1 MVRIIMAESIAKAH
15 ELVHW
20 AEPLIFDCLVEHY
33 FGLETWGL
41 KDTAGLV
48 HFHGQ
53 MWQAILRGDRA
64 RGDELRRKLMQVVD
78 RALLPQDIIEQ
89 ADKMVL
95 SELLTVVSSRYR
107 RSRNQTRAC
116 CDALDQALRYL
127 QTRARAVQ
135 PLPAAQLPA
144 AMPLPVLTIADRLK
158 RDHRSLVGA
167 IRQAAHA

>member
-1 MVRIIMAESIAKAH
+1 MAESIVDTKGH
-15 ELVHW
+15 ELARW

-33 FGLETWGL
+33 FDLESWGL

-53 MWQAILRGDRA
+53 MWHAILRGERA
-64 RGDELRRKLMQVVD
+64 RGDELRLKLMQVVD
-78 RALLPQDIIEQ
+78 RALLPQGIVEQ
-89 ADKMVL
+89 ADKRVL
-95 SELLTVVSSRYR
+95 SELLAIVSSRYR
-107 RSRNQTRAC
+107 RSRSQTRAC

-127 QTRARAVQ
+127 QTHARAVQ
-135 PLPAAQLPA
+135 LQPADL
-144 AMPLPVLTIADRLK
+144 LPVAVPLRVSTIAERLK